1 MEWKGLLELHFRALS
16 KESPFPP
23 SVLNHLSPQPTTL
36 SPRSPLIILIIGAAH
51 HRPND
56 FGLDLITQNTTTPLV
71 GIFRQYGCPRRT
83 V

>member
-56 FGLDLITQNTTTPLV
+56 CGLDLITQNTTTPLV
-71 GIFRQYGCPRRT
+71 GISRQYGCPRRT

>member
-1 MEWKGLLELHFRALS
+1 MPLS

-36 SPRSPLIILIIGAAH
+36 SPRSPLIILIIGAVH

-56 FGLDLITQNTTTPLV
+56 CGLDLIT
-71 GIFRQYGCPRRT
+71 
-83 V
+83 

>member
-1 MEWKGLLELHFRALS
+1 MEWKGLLELHFMPLS

-56 FGLDLITQNTTTPLV
+56 CGLDLIT
-71 GIFRQYGCPRRT
+71 
-83 V
+83 